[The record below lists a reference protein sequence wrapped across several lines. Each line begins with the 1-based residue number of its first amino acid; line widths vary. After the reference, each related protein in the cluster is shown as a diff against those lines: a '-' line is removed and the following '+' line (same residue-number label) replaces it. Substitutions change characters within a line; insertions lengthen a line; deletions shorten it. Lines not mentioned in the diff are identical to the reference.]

1 MTSTACLVRH
11 FTSAYECIASSMAVH
26 HPSGPDG
33 FELGDY
39 DFVLQVIVHLMNSQY
54 FVGYGEDLGGPL
66 AMFVF
71 RRWI

>member
-1 MTSTACLVRH
+1 
-11 FTSAYECIASSMAVH
+11 MAVH

-39 DFVLQVIVHLMNSQY
+39 DFVLQVIVHLMNSQS